1 MAAMPVKEKRKEKNV
16 AVKTDTKKASFIL
29 YIEGKTIAEIAAER
43 NLAIGTIE
51 GHLSY
56 FVGIGEIDV
65 DNLVAIEKQQSIRS
79 AVEKYGSEVHKTIM
93 ENIPAGISYG
103 EVKIVLATLKKG
115 SPV

>member
-16 AVKTDTKKASFIL
+16 AVKTDTKMASFIL
-29 YIEGKTIAEIAAER
+29 YKEGKTIAEIAAER

-65 DNLVAIEKQQSIRS
+65 DNLVAIEKQQSIKNTL
-79 AVEKYGSEVHKTIM
+79 EKYGSEVHKTIM

-103 EVKIVLATLKKG
+103 EVKIVLATLKKTAA
-115 SPV
+115 V